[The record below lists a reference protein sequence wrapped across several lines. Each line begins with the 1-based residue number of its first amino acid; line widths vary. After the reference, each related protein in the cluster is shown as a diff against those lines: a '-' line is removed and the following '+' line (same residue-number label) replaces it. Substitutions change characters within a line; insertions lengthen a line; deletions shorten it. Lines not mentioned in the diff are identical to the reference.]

1 MNSLHCNKAVFG
13 NRVFHQ
19 AGVYQ
24 RSSSWAF
31 GLPCIPGRLPPSA
44 HPLGCCCSCSC
55 CCCCCCCRLP
65 TSPSPHPL
73 GPAFSLLLAISSAGG
88 TTPTFFSHN
97 SNSFVVT
104 IFIIFCHHFDQTPS
118 GVKPKKYLRVFFS
131 HKKSRQPPTW
141 RWDLKRMV
149 SLVWSAALP
158 LIVTNL
164 VDRRILPWGGHV
176 ENWHKPWVWSA
187 DGGPSPLVG
196 TFRQK
201 GHLVFFTLWFNL
213 TALIASPLHLL
224 MILIWQD
231 WTSQNGQK
239 TQFVIPWF
247 FAAGNFGRIQLGG
260 QFGGR
265 FQTKNHLSF
274 LSQVSAIF
282 TPRRGT
288 SHSIENW
295 SPRT

>member
-31 GLPCIPGRLPPSA
+31 GLPGIPG
-44 HPLGCCCSCSC
+44 
-55 CCCCCCCRLP
+55 RLP

-88 TTPTFFSHN
+88 TTPAFFSHN

-131 HKKSRQPPTW
+131 HKKNRQPPTW

-201 GHLVFFTLWFNL
+201 GHLVFF
-213 TALIASPLHLL
+213 PLDSL
-224 MILIWQD
+224 
-231 WTSQNGQK
+231 
-239 TQFVIPWF
+239 V
-247 FAAGNFGRIQLGG
+247 
-260 QFGGR
+260 
-265 FQTKNHLSF
+265 
-274 LSQVSAIF
+274 
-282 TPRRGT
+282 
-288 SHSIENW
+288 
-295 SPRT
+295 